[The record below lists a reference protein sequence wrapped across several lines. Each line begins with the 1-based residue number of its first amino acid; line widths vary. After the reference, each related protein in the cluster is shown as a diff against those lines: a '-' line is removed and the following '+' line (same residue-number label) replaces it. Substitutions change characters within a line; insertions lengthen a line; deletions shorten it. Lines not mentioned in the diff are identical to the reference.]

1 MNTREAEARLA
12 IAALS
17 PDGGAIVKFEMLGQM
32 LRHENAV
39 QNLVSA
45 ASLDDIW
52 QRHFLDSTQLMAHVP
67 RGTSAWLDLGSGAG
81 FPGLALAIVQSER
94 EFHLVESRALR
105 SAWLVRA
112 VAELELANVRVIAE
126 ALEKVPSDYF
136 GVISARA
143 FAPMPRLIKLAARFS
158 TSDTA
163 WVLPK
168 GRSAAQELVGL
179 HGWDHTFHVEQS
191 LTDPTSGIIVG
202 RLLGKK
208 GR

>member
-1 MNTREAEARLA
+1 MTPREADARSV
-12 IAALS
+12 IAALR
-17 PDGGAIVKFEMLGQM
+17 PDGGAIAKFEILAQM
-32 LRHENAV
+32 LRDENAV

-52 QRHFLDSTQLMAHVP
+52 QRHFFDSTQLLTHVP
-67 RGTSAWLDLGSGAG
+67 RGTSPWLDLGTGAG

-105 SAWLVRA
+105 SAWLARV

-126 ALEKVPSDYF
+126 PLEKMPSASF

-143 FAPMPRLIKLAARFS
+143 FAPLPRLLKLAARFS

-168 GRSAAQELVGL
+168 GRSAAQELAEL
-179 HGWDHTFHVEQS
+179 HGWDHMFHVEQS
-191 LTDPTSGIIVG
+191 LTDPASGIIVG